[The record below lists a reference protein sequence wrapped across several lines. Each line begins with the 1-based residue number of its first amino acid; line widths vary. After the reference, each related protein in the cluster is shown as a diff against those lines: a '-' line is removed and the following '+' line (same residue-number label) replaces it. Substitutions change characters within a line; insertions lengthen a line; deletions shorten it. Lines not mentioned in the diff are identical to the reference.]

1 MTSKYLACGVAALVS
16 TAACA
21 QPAAQ
26 AQLSAV
32 PNAPKLT
39 IVLSIDQLS
48 ANLFEGYR
56 PMFTGGLARLSRGTV
71 FRNGFQA
78 HAATETCPG
87 HSTLLTGNYPAHT
100 GIIANAWYDERA
112 PRSDKVI
119 YCAEDQSQPGSTSL
133 NYKVSPLHLKVP
145 TLGDLLK
152 AASPGSRVVAV
163 AGKDRSAVMMGG
175 RRADQRWYWRNNHFE
190 TDLTAV
196 APRSVALVNQ
206 AIGMMIAAPQA
217 GLEPTPA
224 CAAKARLFSLP
235 GSGRQVG
242 NGRFARA
249 AGDSAGF
256 RSSPALD
263 GATLAL
269 AAGLIGEMS
278 LGKGPAPDLLAVSLA
293 ATDYVGHAYGTGGQE
308 MCLQMLSLDR
318 DLGDFFRRLD
328 GAGIESSVIM
338 TADHGGPDIP
348 ERARLNGIA
357 DADWID
363 PKLGSAAVGK
373 ALEAELKLPKVDVIG
388 NYAGDIDVGPNLTP
402 ADRARAIAAARNL
415 FARHPQIEAVFTNT
429 EVARLPMPTGAPDKW
444 TLADRVRASFD
455 PERSGDLIVIS
466 RPNIMP
472 ITDTKTYANMHG
484 TPWDYDR
491 RVPIIFWRPGM
502 TADDRAEPISTV
514 DIMPTLAAW
523 LGLPL
528 GTTHIDGQCLGQIT
542 GTSCPR

>member
-1 MTSKYLACGVAALVS
+1 
-16 TAACA
+16 
-21 QPAAQ
+21 
-26 AQLSAV
+26 
-32 PNAPKLT
+32 
-39 IVLSIDQLS
+39 
-48 ANLFEGYR
+48 
-56 PMFTGGLARLSRGTV
+56 
-71 FRNGFQA
+71 
-78 HAATETCPG
+78 
-87 HSTLLTGNYPAHT
+87 
-100 GIIANAWYDERA
+100 
-112 PRSDKVI
+112 
-119 YCAEDQSQPGSTSL
+119 
-133 NYKVSPLHLKVP
+133 
-145 TLGDLLK
+145 
-152 AASPGSRVVAV
+152 
-163 AGKDRSAVMMGG
+163 
-175 RRADQRWYWRNNHFE
+175 
-190 TDLTAV
+190 
-196 APRSVALVNQ
+196 VALVNQ
-206 AIGMMIAAPQA
+206 AISMMIAAPQA

-224 CAAKARLFSLP
+224 CAAKSRVFQLP
-235 GSGRQVG
+235 GSGRRVG
-242 NGRFARA
+242 NGRFERA

-278 LGKGPAPDLLAVSLA
+278 LGKGPAPDLLTISLA
-293 ATDYVGHAYGTGGQE
+293 ATDYVGHAFGPGGQE

-328 GAGIESSVIM
+328 GAGIDYSVIM
-338 TADHGGPDIP
+338 SADHGGPDIP

-363 PKLGSAAVGK
+363 PKLGSVDVGK
-373 ALEAELKLPKVDVIG
+373 ALEAQLKLPKVDVIG
-388 NYAGDIDVGPNLTP
+388 NYAGDIDIGPNLAP

-415 FARHPQIEAVFTNT
+415 FARHPQIEAVFTST
-429 EVARLPMPTGAPDKW
+429 EVARLPMPAGPPDKW

-466 RPNIMP
+466 KPNIMP
-472 ITDTKTYANMHG
+472 ITDTRTYASMHG

-502 TADDRAEPISTV
+502 TPSDRAEAISTV

-528 GTTHIDGQCLGQIT
+528 GTTHIDGHCLGQIS